1 MLANPDPGFHTDL
14 TDLGFRL
21 VQEGRGGVLQYSSRR
36 SHYLTFWAH
45 HDPSAGTVLFTWE
58 LAIGELLDDQ
68 DMQLG
73 ANEPLNQYM
82 FPKHDTRGPATAD
95 FIVSEMERIEG
106 KLANLNLLAD

>member
-1 MLANPDPGFHTDL
+1 MLTNPDTEFHSDL

-21 VQEGRGGVLQYSSRR
+21 IQEGRGGVLQYSARR

-45 HDPSAGTVLFTWE
+45 HDPTADMVLFTWE

-73 ANEPLNQYM
+73 ANEPLNQFM
-82 FPKHDTRGPATAD
+82 FPKHDVRGPASAD
-95 FIVSEMERIEG
+95 FIVAEMERIEA
-106 KLANLNLLAD
+106 KLAGLDLLRD